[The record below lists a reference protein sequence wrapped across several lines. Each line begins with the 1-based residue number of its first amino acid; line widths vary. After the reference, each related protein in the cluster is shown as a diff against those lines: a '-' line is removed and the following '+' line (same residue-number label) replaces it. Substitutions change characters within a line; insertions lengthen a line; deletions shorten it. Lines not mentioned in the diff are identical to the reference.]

1 LSPELEEQTLASRK
15 DMREGWIHKMML
27 TSDLHLMEV
36 ESHGFQYSEVSS
48 LCAEGV
54 VAGVVAERVAG
65 VAVAGVADVDD
76 VADMVGADDCL
87 GGETSRNPEKEATTH
102 TSRLVCMLGR
112 QMKQSLLEC
121 QKRD

>member
-1 LSPELEEQTLASRK
+1 
-15 DMREGWIHKMML
+15 MREGWIHKMML

-36 ESHGFQYSEVSS
+36 ESLDSQYSEVSN

-54 VAGVVAERVAG
+54 AAERVAG
-65 VAVAGVADVDD
+65 VVAAAAADVDD
-76 VADMVGADDCL
+76 VAVADADADADMVGADDCL

-121 QKRD
+121 QMKD